1 MGAPRFGA
9 PKNADF
15 DVKYLLRTESL
26 SKSFPGVQAVD
37 QVSFGLR
44 QGEILALV
52 GENGAGKST
61 LMQMLCG
68 VQRPESGRFFLEEQ
82 AISFSSAYDAL
93 NAGIS
98 MVFQEL
104 SLVNGISIA
113 ENIFAN
119 RQPVGRINNIK
130 WRELRGETSDL
141 LQRFNLD
148 LDPTMLVK
156 RLPMGKK
163 QVLEILKAISTDPK
177 ILILDE
183 PTSSLTEAEI
193 IDLFEIIRN
202 LQMEGM
208 SFIFITHKLREVFQL
223 ADQVMVMRDG
233 KYVGTRSV
241 DEVTEDDLV
250 AMMVG
255 REITDMYGATSDKDV
270 SRDEYFQVD
279 QFTRKDVFSDINF
292 SLHKGEILG
301 LAGLVG
307 AGRTELARSIFGIDP
322 KDTGKVRLEGIEID
336 VNNPQKAI
344 DQGIAYLTEDRKG
357 QGLFLDMTIL
367 ENLIAPVLG
376 EFTNRF
382 GFLVRKRISG
392 DVDHRVEQFNIA
404 TPSINQK
411 MLNLS
416 GGNQQKSMIA
426 MWMGIDPKVIFFD
439 EPTRGV
445 DVGAR
450 SEIYHKV
457 RELSEKGTAIVII
470 SSDLPELIGICDRI
484 LVIHQGQIT
493 GEVTREDFSEELI
506 MAYAAGIKNHKQH

>member
-1 MGAPRFGA
+1 M
-9 PKNADF
+9 
-15 DVKYLLRTESL
+15 KYLLRTEGL

-68 VQRPESGRFFLEEQ
+68 VQRPESGSFYLDDQEMNFF
-82 AISFSSAYDAL
+82 SAHDAL

-119 RQPVGRINNIK
+119 RQPVGRVNNIK
-130 WRELRGETSDL
+130 WRELRSQTRQL
-141 LQRFNLD
+141 LHRFNLE
-148 LDPTMLVK
+148 LDPAMLVK

-163 QVLEILKAISTDPK
+163 QVLEILKAISNDPK

-193 IDLFEIIRN
+193 IDLFNIIRN

-233 KYVGTRSV
+233 RYVGTHKV
-241 DEVTEDDLV
+241 DQVTEDELV

-255 REITDMYGATSDKDV
+255 REITDMYGSASYEED
-270 SRDEYFQVD
+270 SREEYFRVD
-279 QFTRKDVFSDINF
+279 RFSRKDVFKDISF
-292 SLHKGEILG
+292 GLQRGEILG

-322 KDTGKVRLEGIEID
+322 KDTGKISLDGAEIEIR
-336 VNNPQKAI
+336 NPQKAI

-357 QGLFLDMTIL
+357 QGLFLNMTIF
-367 ENLIAPVLG
+367 ENLIAPVLK

-382 GFLVRKRISG
+382 GILVRKQISS
-392 DVDHRVEQFNIA
+392 DVNHRVEEFNII
-404 TPSINQK
+404 TPSITQK

-426 MWMGIDPKVIFFD
+426 MWMGINPKVTFFD

-450 SEIYHKV
+450 SEIYHKI
-457 RELSEKGTAIVII
+457 RELAEKGTGIVII

-493 GEVTREDFSEELI
+493 GEVTRNDFSEELI

>member
-1 MGAPRFGA
+1 
-9 PKNADF
+9 
-15 DVKYLLRTESL
+15 VKYLLRTEGL

-68 VQRPESGRFFLEEQ
+68 VQRPESGSFYLDDQEMNFF
-82 AISFSSAYDAL
+82 SAHDAL

-119 RQPVGRINNIK
+119 RQPVGRVNNIK
-130 WRELRGETSDL
+130 WRELRSQTRQL
-141 LQRFNLD
+141 LHRFNLE
-148 LDPTMLVK
+148 LDPAMLVK

-163 QVLEILKAISTDPK
+163 QVLEILKAISNDPK

-193 IDLFEIIRN
+193 IDLFNIIRN

-233 KYVGTRSV
+233 RYVGTHKV
-241 DEVTEDDLV
+241 DQVTEDELV

-255 REITDMYGATSDKDV
+255 REITDMYGSASYEED
-270 SRDEYFQVD
+270 SREEYFRVD
-279 QFTRKDVFSDINF
+279 RFSRKDVFKDISF
-292 SLHKGEILG
+292 GLQRGEILG

-322 KDTGKVRLEGIEID
+322 KDTGKISLDGAEIEIR
-336 VNNPQKAI
+336 NPQKAI

-357 QGLFLDMTIL
+357 QGLFLNMTIF
-367 ENLIAPVLG
+367 ENLIAPVLK

-382 GFLVRKRISG
+382 GILVRKQISS
-392 DVDHRVEQFNIA
+392 DVNHRVEEFNII
-404 TPSINQK
+404 TPSITQK

-426 MWMGIDPKVIFFD
+426 MWMGINPKVTFFD

-450 SEIYHKV
+450 SEIYHKI
-457 RELSEKGTAIVII
+457 RELAEKGTGIVII

-493 GEVTREDFSEELI
+493 GEVTRNDFSEELI

>member
-1 MGAPRFGA
+1 M
-9 PKNADF
+9 
-15 DVKYLLRTESL
+15 KYLLRTEGL

-61 LMQMLCG
+61 MMQMLCG
-68 VQRPESGRFFLEEQ
+68 VQRPESGSFYLDDQEMNFF
-82 AISFSSAYDAL
+82 SAHDAL

-119 RQPVGRINNIK
+119 RQPVGRVNNIK
-130 WRELRGETSDL
+130 WRELRSQTRQL
-141 LQRFNLD
+141 LHRFNLE
-148 LDPTMLVK
+148 LDPAMLVK

-163 QVLEILKAISTDPK
+163 QVLEILKAISNDPK

-193 IDLFEIIRN
+193 IDLFNIIRN

-233 KYVGTRSV
+233 RYVGTHKV
-241 DEVTEDDLV
+241 DQVTEDELV

-255 REITDMYGATSDKDV
+255 REITDMYGSASYEED
-270 SRDEYFQVD
+270 SREEYFRVD
-279 QFTRKDVFSDINF
+279 RFSRKDVFKDISF
-292 SLHKGEILG
+292 GLQRGEILG

-322 KDTGKVRLEGIEID
+322 KDTGKISLDGAEIEIR
-336 VNNPQKAI
+336 NPQKAI

-357 QGLFLDMTIL
+357 QGLFLNMTIF
-367 ENLIAPVLG
+367 ENLIAPVLK

-382 GFLVRKRISG
+382 GILVRKQISS
-392 DVDHRVEQFNIA
+392 DVNHRVEEFNII
-404 TPSINQK
+404 TPSITQK

-426 MWMGIDPKVIFFD
+426 MWMGINPKVTFFD

-450 SEIYHKV
+450 SEIYHKI
-457 RELSEKGTAIVII
+457 RELAEKGTGIVII

-493 GEVTREDFSEELI
+493 GEVTRNDFSEELI